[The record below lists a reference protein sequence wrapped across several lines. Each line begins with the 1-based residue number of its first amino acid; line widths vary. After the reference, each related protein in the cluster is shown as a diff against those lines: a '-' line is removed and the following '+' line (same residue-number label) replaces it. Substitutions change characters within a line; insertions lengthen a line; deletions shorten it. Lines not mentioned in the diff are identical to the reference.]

1 MAGASAVCGIGGGG
15 DTPWSSCAQE
25 SPPIQTLLLCR
36 TAAARLP
43 NALQQLRDGQFLDM
57 VRLSGYAGFQTGG
70 CQTGGC
76 PRHHNREEFG
86 CRRASSENK
95 RLRAEADQRR
105 GGPVKKLGETKV
117 AQKKLGSR
125 RCGLEKTLT
134 SFTQPVRQ
142 SVSQPVSQSVS
153 ESLSHAVNSFVQSIF
168 LSFFH
173 FM

>member
-1 MAGASAVCGIGGGG
+1 M
-15 DTPWSSCAQE
+15 
-25 SPPIQTLLLCR
+25 
-36 TAAARLP
+36 
-43 NALQQLRDGQFLDM
+43 
-57 VRLSGYAGFQTGG
+57 
-70 CQTGGC
+70 
-76 PRHHNREEFG
+76 
-86 CRRASSENK
+86 
-95 RLRAEADQRR
+95 
-105 GGPVKKLGETKV
+105 KKLGETKV